1 MSAKK
6 NQPNYPSNFPGDTPR
21 PFDPSTLEAGSYGE
35 MPKSRPTSPP
45 PLGLDF
51 DSWADERIS
60 IFASLD
66 AAMTHHILE
75 AVSALGELRRRAEED
90 ARQATR
96 EIDNE
101 RVILQREIAELL
113 QQKASL
119 QEELQQVR
127 RDIEEERARIFAFHK
142 EAESLEI
149 GGPAAPS
156 NLSREVANLNQQM
169 QLMAQQMQEL
179 LQQRRGEGVI
189 SYPEAARATS
199 NGDKRES
206 KSSKERRIGANE
218 LVQPVAKAEQTELEI
233 MMSLPLQEFSEAPTP
248 RLRSNGKGKAVP
260 IDDEPLEQPVLP
272 VNKPTALFA
281 NLHLADQL
289 DMEEPDFFE
298 LFQKNEEKASP
309 PRPDNKANRRQSNE
323 AEQRVQRL
331 LSKRSDQ
338 TGPLEPEPTSNG
350 GEAADSGSP
359 VEKQS
364 RRKQDKAAMT
374 DIGAKLGLDDINT
387 PPPGDEI
394 KFGHGFTPPPQPWQS
409 PVWVEETPLTA
420 SLDDIFQTPP
430 TPNESPARIGELGPD
445 FAVHWGDNQNF
456 DALLPPPVISTPPP
470 IRPTPGE
477 TKYPPYPM
485 QPPPSGSPEP
495 ETEWADDVVTKITI
509 SNLQGLSLLMMEK
522 VVRGLPGV
530 RHVTVTDFRRGE
542 LEMEVRHQTALE
554 LDRVLPTLPDL
565 KLKLVSR
572 DNGLNFA
579 QIRSAVGG

>member
-1 MSAKK
+1 MSVKK

-21 PFDPSTLEAGSYGE
+21 PFDPTTFEAESYGE
-35 MPKSRPTSPP
+35 LPKSQPASPSQ

-66 AAMTHHILE
+66 AAMTRHIIE

-90 ARQATR
+90 ARQAAR

-101 RVILQREIAELL
+101 RVYLQREIAELQ
-113 QQKASL
+113 QQKTGL
-119 QEELQQVR
+119 QDELKQLR
-127 RDIEEERARIFAFHK
+127 RDIDDESARIFAFRK
-142 EAESLEI
+142 ETETLVSESV
-149 GGPAAPS
+149 PASS
-156 NLSREVANLNQQM
+156 NLSREVANLTQQM
-169 QLMAQQMQEL
+169 QFMAQQMQEL
-179 LQQRRGEGVI
+179 LNQRRSDGVI
-189 SYPEAARATS
+189 SYPEAAKTNG
-199 NGDKRES
+199 NGDKREP
-206 KSSKERRIGANE
+206 KTNGKERRTGANE
-218 LVQPVAKAEQTELEI
+218 IVRTVPKAEQSEI
-233 MMSLPLQEFSEAPTP
+233 EKMMSLPLQEFSEAPTP
-248 RLRSNGKGKAVP
+248 RLRSNGKSKAAAN
-260 IDDEPLEQPVLP
+260 IEMAAQPEIP
-272 VNKPTALFA
+272 ADKPTEPFM
-281 NLHLADQL
+281 NLNLADQL
-289 DMEEPDFFE
+289 EIEEPDFFE
-298 LFQKNEEKASP
+298 LFQKNEEKANQP
-309 PRPDNKANRRQSNE
+309 PPDNKAARRQSNE

-331 LSKRSDQ
+331 LSKRSGQ
-338 TGPLEPEPTSNG
+338 TGPLEPERASGG

-364 RRKQDKAAMT
+364 RRKQDKAAMSEM
-374 DIGAKLGLDDINT
+374 GAKLGLDEINT

-409 PVWVEETPLTA
+409 PVWAEETPLTA

-430 TPNESPARIGELGPD
+430 PVSDSPARIGELGPD
-445 FAVHWGDNQNF
+445 FAVRWGDSHSL
-456 DALLPPPVISTPPP
+456 DALPPAPVFPTPPMRSTPA
-470 IRPTPGE
+470 E

-485 QPPPSGSPEP
+485 QPPPNGSPEP

-565 KLKLVSR
+565 KLKLISR
-572 DNGLNFA
+572 DNGLNFE
-579 QIRSAVGG
+579 QIR

>member
-1 MSAKK
+1 MSVNK
-6 NQPNYPSNFPGDTPR
+6 NQPNYSSNFPGDTPR
-21 PFDPSTLEAGSYGE
+21 PFDHTPFEAESYGE
-35 MPKSRPTSPP
+35 MPKNQPSSPSQ

-66 AAMTHHILE
+66 AAMTHHIIE

-101 RVILQREIAELL
+101 RVYLQREIAELQ
-113 QQKASL
+113 QQKVGL

-127 RDIEEERARIFAFHK
+127 RDIDEERARIFAFRK
-142 EAESLEI
+142 EAETLSGEAV
-149 GGPAAPS
+149 PAS
-156 NLSREVANLNQQM
+156 SILSHEVANLTQQM
-169 QLMAQQMQEL
+169 QFMAQQMQEL
-179 LQQRRGEGVI
+179 LNQRRNEGVI
-189 SYPEAARATS
+189 SYPEAARANG
-199 NGDKRES
+199 NGDKREP
-206 KSSKERRIGANE
+206 KTNGKERRTGATE
-218 LVQPVAKAEQTELEI
+218 IVRTVPKAEQSELEK

-248 RLRSNGKGKAVP
+248 RLRSNGKSKATAN
-260 IDDEPLEQPVLP
+260 IEMAAQPEIP
-272 VNKPTALFA
+272 AEKPTEPFM
-281 NLHLADQL
+281 NLNLADQL
-289 DMEEPDFFE
+289 EIEEPDFFE
-298 LFQKNEEKASP
+298 MFQKNEEKANQP
-309 PRPDNKANRRQSNE
+309 LPDNKAARRQSNE

-331 LSKRSDQ
+331 LSKRSGQ
-338 TGPLEPEPTSNG
+338 TGPLEPERASGSG

-359 VEKQS
+359 IEKQS
-364 RRKQDKAAMT
+364 RRKQDKAAMSEM
-374 DIGAKLGLDDINT
+374 GAKLGLDEINT

-394 KFGHGFTPPPQPWQS
+394 KFGHGFTPPPQPWNS
-409 PVWVEETPLTA
+409 PLWAEETPLTA

-430 TPNESPARIGELGPD
+430 PVSDSPARIGELGPD
-445 FAVHWGDNQNF
+445 FAVRWGDSHNL
-456 DALLPPPVISTPPP
+456 DSLPPNSSIPNHPST
-470 IRPTPGE
+470 RPAPAE

-554 LDRVLPTLPDL
+554 LDQVLPTLPDL

-572 DNGLNFA
+572 DNGLNFE
-579 QIRSAVGG
+579 QVR